1 MDGASIVFMRCIISL
16 FISYAIISYLNIP
29 VWPKTEDDKNT
40 HIIRMVFG
48 GIGLIC
54 FHTSLTLGPLQV
66 VTVLVSCNTPIN
78 AVIQSVMS
86 DLAPSIVWVCVALTF
101 IGTVLVVDPSLIGI
115 GSASYSQS
123 IWMPD

>member
-1 MDGASIVFMRCIISL
+1 MDGASIVFVRCIICI
-16 FISYAIISYLNIP
+16 FIAYAIISYLNIP
-29 VWPKTEDDKNT
+29 LWPKLEEDKNT

-54 FHTSLTLGPLQV
+54 IHTSLTLAPLQV

-78 AVIQSVMS
+78 AIIQSLMGDV
-86 DLAPSIVWVCVALTF
+86 APPIVWVCVALTF
-101 IGTVLVVDPSLIGI
+101 VGTVLVVDPSLIGI

-123 IWMPD
+123 KRMPN